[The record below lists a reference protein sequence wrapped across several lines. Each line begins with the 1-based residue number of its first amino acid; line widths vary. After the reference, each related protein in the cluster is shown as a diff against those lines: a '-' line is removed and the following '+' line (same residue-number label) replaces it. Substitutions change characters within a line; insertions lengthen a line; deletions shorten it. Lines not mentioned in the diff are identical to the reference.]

1 MSNKTVA
8 PSLVVHVRELLKHPG
23 AHRHVV
29 LRGVLPGVT
38 SPVARVPADV
48 PVLVEA
54 EVESVV
60 GGLLVS
66 GEVSATAT
74 VSCVRCLAERQQE
87 VRVEVQELFALDPR
101 GAEEEGYAILPDDR
115 LPLDTMVRDALVL
128 DFPFSPLCRPDCAG
142 LCPVCGANRNEVDC
156 GHDAGVVDERWGA
169 LAGLREQLARE
180 GGTEAGPP
188 AEPAG
193 RQAPTEEEDDAR
205 PQA

>member
-1 MSNKTVA
+1 MSNKTAA
-8 PSLVVHVRELLKHPG
+8 PSLVVHVRELLNHPG

-29 LRGVLPGVT
+29 LRGLLPEVA
-38 SPVARVPADV
+38 SPVAWVPADV

-60 GGLLVS
+60 EGLLVR
-66 GEVSATAT
+66 GEVSSTAT
-74 VSCVRCLAERQQE
+74 VSCVRCLTERPRE
-87 VRVEVQELFALDPR
+87 VSVEVQELFALDSR
-101 GAEEEGYAILPDDR
+101 DAEEEGYAVLPDDR

-128 DFPFSPLCRPDCAG
+128 AFPFSPLCRPDCAG

-156 GHDAGVVDERWGA
+156 GHDAEAVDERWAA
-169 LAGLREQLARE
+169 LAGLREQLDRDGDAE
-180 GGTEAGPP
+180 PGPP
-188 AEPAG
+188 AREAG

>member
-1 MSNKTVA
+1 MSNKTAA

-29 LRGVLPGVT
+29 LRGELPGVT

-60 GGLLVS
+60 EGLLVR
-66 GEVSATAT
+66 GDVSSTAT
-74 VSCVRCLAERQQE
+74 LSCVRCLTEFRQE
-87 VRVEVQELFALDPR
+87 VRAEVQELFALEER
-101 GAEEEGYAILPDDR
+101 EAEEEGYAVLPDDR

-128 DFPFSPLCRPDCAG
+128 AFPFSPLCRPDCAG
-142 LCPVCGANRNEVDC
+142 LCPVCGVNRNEVDC
-156 GHDAGVVDERWGA
+156 GHDADVVDGRWTA
-169 LAGLREQLARE
+169 LAGLREQLARD
-180 GGTEAGPP
+180 ADAQPGPP
-188 AEPAG
+188 AG
-193 RQAPTEEEDDAR
+193 QAPTEEEDDAR

>member
-29 LRGVLPGVT
+29 LRAMLPGVT

-60 GGLLVS
+60 EGLLVR
-66 GEVSATAT
+66 GEVSTTAT
-74 VSCVRCLAERQQE
+74 LSCVRCLTERQQE
-87 VRVEVQELFALDPR
+87 VQVEVQELFALDSR
-101 GAEEEGYAILPDDR
+101 DAEEDGYAVLPDDR
-115 LPLDTMVRDALVL
+115 LPLDTMARDALVL
-128 DFPFSPLCRPDCAG
+128 AFPFSPLCRPDCAG

-156 GHDAGVVDERWGA
+156 GHDGGVADERWAA
-169 LAGLREQLARE
+169 LAGLREQLDRD
-180 GGTEAGPP
+180 GDGSGPP
-188 AEPAG
+188 APEAG

-205 PQA
+205 PEA

>member
-1 MSNKTVA
+1 MSNKTTA

-29 LRGVLPGVT
+29 LSGMLPGVT

-60 GGLLVS
+60 DGLLVR
-66 GEVSATAT
+66 GEVSSTAT
-74 VSCVRCLAERQQE
+74 LSCVRCLTERQQE
-87 VRVEVQELFALDPR
+87 VHVEVQELFALDSR
-101 GAEEEGYAILPDDR
+101 EAEEEGYAVLPDDQ

-128 DFPFSPLCRPDCAG
+128 AFPFSPLCRPDCAG

-156 GHDAGVVDERWGA
+156 GHDADVVDERWAA
-169 LAGLREQLARE
+169 LAGLREQLDRDGDAE
-180 GGTEAGPP
+180 PGPP
-188 AEPAG
+188 APEAG

>member
-1 MSNKTVA
+1 MSNKTAA

-29 LRGVLPGVT
+29 LRGTLPGVT

-60 GGLLVS
+60 EGLLVS
-66 GEVSATAT
+66 GDVTTTAT
-74 VSCVRCLAERQQE
+74 LSCVRCLTERPQE
-87 VRVEVQELFALDPR
+87 VRVEVQELFALDSR
-101 GAEEEGYAILPDDR
+101 EAEEDGYAVLPDDR

-128 DFPFSPLCRPDCAG
+128 AFPFSPLCRPDCAG

-156 GHDAGVVDERWGA
+156 GHDAGAVDERWEA
-169 LAGLREQLARE
+169 LAGLREQLARDGDAE
-180 GGTEAGPP
+180 PGPP
-188 AEPAG
+188 APPAG

>member
-1 MSNKTVA
+1 MSNKTAA
-8 PSLVVHVRELLKHPG
+8 PSLVVHVRELLRNPG

-29 LRGVLPGVT
+29 LREVLPGVT

-66 GEVSATAT
+66 GEVSTTAT
-74 VSCVRCLAERQQE
+74 VGCVRCLAERQQE
-87 VRVEVQELFALDPR
+87 VRVEVQELFALDAR
-101 GAEEEGYAILPDDR
+101 QAEEEGYAVLPGDQ
-115 LPLDTMVRDALVL
+115 LALDTMVRDALVL
-128 DFPFSPLCRPDCAG
+128 AFPFSPLCRPDCAG

-156 GHDAGVVDERWGA
+156 GHDAGVVDERWDA
-169 LAGLREQLARE
+169 LAGLREQLAHE
-180 GGTEAGPP
+180 GG
-188 AEPAG
+188 AEPGG